1 MAGAEFSGRLP
12 WSRNSSV
19 PYGSGPKGHQLVKY
33 GFICPTEPGG
43 VSLYPQEVWGLK
55 LRRVHLLSDLTGS
68 IRAVELVA
76 HTAHLRRVGPPLGP
90 QPWDHSPCLE
100 ETIRA
105 CMLFLFQGG
114 RVRLLRSV
122 PSQSETTD
130 THFLARIP
138 GLSGGVCSG
147 VSANNTLPWLDLK
160 QALRDFLPSRLQVG
174 LGFA

>member
-1 MAGAEFSGRLP
+1 MIRAALSGGISRSVLFLMAGAEFSGRLP
-12 WSRNSSV
+12 WSHNSAV
-19 PYGSGPKGHQLVKY
+19 PYGSGPKRRQLIKY
-33 GFICPTEPGG
+33 GFICPTQPGG

-100 ETIRA
+100 ETIRG

-130 THFLARIP
+130 PT
-138 GLSGGVCSG
+138 S
-147 VSANNTLPWLDLK
+147 WLEFP
-160 QALRDFLPSRLQVG
+160 DFQVG
-174 LGFA
+174 FALESVLIIPFLGLT